1 MGATSIEGGPPGELG
16 CPLPPR
22 CEELRGDCSRGTRTA
37 LAAGPPPHSLTP
49 CPLESPPASPQ
60 PSSPK
65 RMKNGSPSSAPHSP
79 GPRGCDRRR
88 GYTGRGSLHSAPPAG
103 RGEKRSPVPD
113 SHFAW
118 SLPLSAS
125 GDLSPPLRSPSVSP
139 GAVRARGPW
148 LPTPTRQPQSPV
160 PAGIGRRVGRVP
172 GPPLSPG
179 SQRERAAGSSGAG
192 RGGRP
197 RGR

>member
-1 MGATSIEGGPPGELG
+1 MGATSIEGGPPGKLG

-22 CEELRGDCSRGTRTA
+22 CEELRGVCSRGTRTA

-49 CPLESPPASPQ
+49 GSLESPPASPQ

-79 GPRGCDRRR
+79 GPCGCDRRR
-88 GYTGRGSLHSAPPAG
+88 GYTGRGSLHSAPPAMER
-103 RGEKRSPVPD
+103 RGPLSLTPTSPGPC
-113 SHFAW
+113 
-118 SLPLSAS
+118 LSAS

-179 SQRERAAGSSGAG
+179 SHRERAAGSSGAG